1 MKIFKSFLNSIDEQ
15 KVYDTLTD
23 PKFIWKFN
31 DNTTVVEHGGV
42 FIDQYTKT
50 VNQYIKLAY
59 SFNNFGSPCSSL
71 YGVAELTV
79 KRLEEITGEN
89 YFSRLHRI
97 KANMLLIQDDHN
109 YPYNF
114 YNTPHVDIIGQD
126 SISLLYYVNDSDGDT
141 FMFNE
146 SESFTGDSLSLQHR
160 EPPERNKA
168 VLFDSSKFHCSSS
181 PRKHDK
187 RIVINAAFRK

>member
-23 PKFIWKFN
+23 PKFIWDSN
-31 DNTTVVEHGGV
+31 NNTTVNERGGI

-50 VNQYIKLAY
+50 VHQYTNLAY
-59 SFNNFGSPCSSL
+59 SFGFPFSSL
-71 YGVAELTV
+71 YDIAELTV

-97 KANMLLIQDDHN
+97 KANMLLRQDENTYSCD
-109 YPYNF
+109 F
-114 YNTPHVDIIGQD
+114 YNTPHVDIVGED

-146 SESFTGDSLSLQHR
+146 DESFTGDLLSLKHR

-168 VLFDSSKFHCSSS
+168 VLFDSSKFHSSSS

-187 RIVINAAFRK
+187 RIVINVVFKK

>member
-1 MKIFKSFLNSIDEQ
+1 MKIFKSFLNSTDEQ
-15 KVYDTLTD
+15 TVYDVLTD
-23 PKFIWKFN
+23 PKFIWDSN
-31 DNTTVVEHGGV
+31 ENTTVNERGGV

-50 VNQYIKLAY
+50 VNQYTNLAY
-59 SFNNFGSPCSSL
+59 SFSGFGFPLSSL

-97 KANMLLIQDDHN
+97 KANMLLIQDEHN

-114 YNTPHVDIIGQD
+114 YNTPHVDIVGED

-146 SESFTGDSLSLQHR
+146 CESFTGDSLSLQHR

-168 VLFDSSKFHCSSS
+168 VLFDSSKFHSSSS

-187 RIVINAAFRK
+187 RIVINVVFKK